1 MKKGVFYDV
10 KIDLRV
16 LIIYNAFTS
25 MFYRRSKAKIFS
37 FIMPLCLPFA
47 CSNKSGKLNET
58 KNFFKVPPD
67 PKNNRD
73 SCSCTTLVMPNG
85 I

>member
-1 MKKGVFYDV
+1 
-10 KIDLRV
+10 
-16 LIIYNAFTS
+16 
-25 MFYRRSKAKIFS
+25 
-37 FIMPLCLPFA
+37 MPSCLPFA

-73 SCSCTTLVMPNG
+73 SCSCTTLLMPVNAKWNINDFEPKAHCVMC
-85 I
+85 IDHFHVDCF

>member
-1 MKKGVFYDV
+1 M
-10 KIDLRV
+10 
-16 LIIYNAFTS
+16 TS
-25 MFYRRSKAKIFS
+25 
-37 FIMPLCLPFA
+37 CLPFA

-73 SCSCTTLVMPNG
+73 SCSCTTLVMPVNAKW
-85 I
+85 